1 MGFGSIA
8 GPLAGGFLVDFLGWR
23 SLFLFS
29 VLAGIII
36 VALGVIILD
45 PNRFAQDNQ
54 RGHGRKFHWPGSVLC
69 GGTILILLLAITN
82 GHRIGWASTPMIGA
96 TVLFSALLGTFSSRR
111 NGCFWPR
118 FMWAKEIPPAL
129 SKQLPGRKIQ
139 HRQSRLYQGWTNRLG
154 KH

>member
-54 RGHGRKFHWPGSVLC
+54 RGHGRKFDWPGSVLC

-96 TVLFSALLGTFSSRR
+96 TVLFSALLGTFIWWELRTPSPMLDLSG
-111 NGCFWPR
+111 NSPAVGGGHPLAKTASFKSGLPR
-118 FMWAKEIPPAL
+118 
-129 SKQLPGRKIQ
+129 S
-139 HRQSRLYQGWTNRLG
+139 N
-154 KH
+154 